1 MAAARKTVEEQL
13 ADVRKKQAEMVK
25 QVQLR
30 NREKIKILNKR
41 LAKIETERVTDAGK
55 AFKKL
60 YKEHKATLEL
70 KDFLA
75 ICEKFWPARKET
87 KQPAASAGRMTTASE

>member
-1 MAAARKTVEEQL
+1 MAAERKTVEEQL

-75 ICEKFWPARKET
+75 ICEKFWPARKE
-87 KQPAASAGRMTTASE
+87 QPKATTAPAAASAAA